1 MGGQPGGYGQPPG
14 PPMGGQPGGYGQPPM
29 GGMPGQPPM
38 GMPGQ
43 PMGGMPIRAFG
54 GNVSSG
60 GGSINKLK
68 IIGGAVLA
76 GLIAIGVIIGVV
88 YSMTHATVHMINTT
102 GRDGVSVFV
111 DGVAI
116 ATNLKN
122 APTES
127 WLASESKSVSSG
139 SHKVEAKD
147 STGKVLESLTVDFE
161 GGSNGY
167 LYAPMHNKDVCFV
180 IQTDVYGRVIGNGPK
195 DIVLDRSKNL
205 WAMPSSIDRW
215 FQDTPDQVKL
225 GKGQSSTTK
234 RAVRQYLCRDL

>member
-1 MGGQPGGYGQPPG
+1 
-14 PPMGGQPGGYGQPPM
+14 
-29 GGMPGQPPM
+29 M

-60 GGSINKLK
+60 GGFNKLK
-68 IIGGAVLA
+68 IIGGAVL
-76 GLIAIGVIIGVV
+76 GVLVVLVIAVV
-88 YSMTHATVHMINTT
+88 GIYSYTHPTMHMINTT

-111 DGVAI
+111 DGVAV

-122 APTES
+122 AASES
-127 WLASESKSVSSG
+127 WLASTSSGISSG

-147 STGKVLESLTVDFE
+147 STGKVLESFTVEFKS
-161 GGSNGY
+161 GSNGY
-167 LYAPMHNKDVCFV
+167 LYAPVHSKDACFV

-195 DIVLDRSKNL
+195 DVLLDRGKNF
-205 WAMPSSIDRW
+205 WEMTTSIDRW

-234 RAVRQYLCRDL
+234 RAVRQLRCSDL

>member
-1 MGGQPGGYGQPPG
+1 
-14 PPMGGQPGGYGQPPM
+14 
-29 GGMPGQPPM
+29 M

-54 GNVSSG
+54 SNVSSG
-60 GGSINKLK
+60 GGSFNKIK
-68 IIGGAVLA
+68 VIGGAVLA
-76 GLIAIGVIIGVV
+76 VVVVLVIAVV
-88 YSMTHATVHMINTT
+88 GIYSYTHPTLHMINTT

-111 DGVAI
+111 DGVAV

-127 WLASESKSVSSG
+127 WLASSSSGIASG

-147 STGKVLESLTVDFE
+147 STGKVLESFTVDFKS
-161 GGSNGY
+161 GSDGY
-167 LYAPMHNKDVCFV
+167 LYAPMHSKDVCFV

-195 DIVLDRSKNL
+195 DVLLDRGKNF
-205 WAMPSSIDRW
+205 WEMTSSIDRW
-215 FQDTPDQVKL
+215 FQDTPDSVKL

-234 RAVRQYLCRDL
+234 RAVRQLRCSDL

>member
-1 MGGQPGGYGQPPG
+1 
-14 PPMGGQPGGYGQPPM
+14 
-29 GGMPGQPPM
+29 M

-60 GGSINKLK
+60 GGTSKLK
-68 IIGGAVLA
+68 IIGGAVL
-76 GLIAIGVIIGVV
+76 GVLVVLVIGVV
-88 YSMTHATVHMINTT
+88 GIYSYTHPTMHMINTT

-111 DGVAI
+111 DGVAV

-122 APTES
+122 AASES
-127 WLASESKSVSSG
+127 WLAASDEGISSG

-147 STGKVLESLTVDFE
+147 STGKVLESFTVEFKS
-161 GGSNGY
+161 GSNGY
-167 LYAPMHNKDVCFV
+167 LYAPMHSKDVCFV

-195 DIVLDRSKNL
+195 PILLDRGKNF
-205 WAMPSSIDRW
+205 WEMTSSIDKW
-215 FQDTPDQVKL
+215 FQETPNSVKL

-234 RAVRQYLCRDL
+234 RAVRQLPCGEL